1 MSGSTKSSINRLIAL
16 TIMSAAALLIFIMTG
31 TVFYNHHHRQLI
43 SNSITK
49 ELQSTSTINLST
61 SVGPMMTSTSSN
73 NIPYAERQALPDLH
87 ESTHGSKRNYISS
100 SAGAQWSFDQP
111 LVNPFAK
118 NSNDVAAN
126 QVVSHEKGM
135 WNTSADKYLNF
146 TISL

>member
-1 MSGSTKSSINRLIAL
+1 MSGLTMSSINRLIAL

-49 ELQSTSTINLST
+49 DLQSTPTIDLST
-61 SVGPMMTSTSSN
+61 SVGLMMTSASSN

-87 ESTHGSKRNYISS
+87 EAIHGSKRNYISS

-111 LVNPFAK
+111 PMNPFAK
-118 NSNDVAAN
+118 NSIDVSAN
-126 QVVSHEKGM
+126 QAVSHEKGM
-135 WNTSADKYLNF
+135 WNTSAE
-146 TISL
+146 

>member
-16 TIMSAAALLIFIMTG
+16 AIMSAAALLIFIMTG

-43 SNSITK
+43 SNSIK
-49 ELQSTSTINLST
+49 KDLQSTSTINLST
-61 SVGPMMTSTSSN
+61 SVGPMMASTSSN
-73 NIPYAERQALPDLH
+73 NSPYAERQALPDLH

-100 SAGAQWSFDQP
+100 SAGAHWSFDQP
-111 LVNPFAK
+111 PVNPFAQ

>member
-31 TVFYNHHHRQLI
+31 TVFYNHHRQLI
-43 SNSITK
+43 SNSITND
-49 ELQSTSTINLST
+49 LQSTTNIDLST

-100 SAGAQWSFDQP
+100 SAGAQWSFGQP
-111 LVNPFAK
+111 VVNPFAK
-118 NSNDVAAN
+118 NSNDVVAN

-135 WNTSADKYLNF
+135 WNTYADKYLNF

>member
-1 MSGSTKSSINRLIAL
+1 MSGSTKSRINRLIAL
-16 TIMSAAALLIFIMTG
+16 AIMSAAALLIFIMTG

-43 SNSITK
+43 SNSIK
-49 ELQSTSTINLST
+49 KDLQSTSTINLST
-61 SVGPMMTSTSSN
+61 SVGPMMASTSSN
-73 NIPYAERQALPDLH
+73 NIPYAKRQALPDLH

-100 SAGAQWSFDQP
+100 SAGAHRSFDQP
-111 LVNPFAK
+111 PVNPFAK
-118 NSNDVAAN
+118 NSNNVAAN